1 MEQLGTL
8 SVKNVLMRK
17 KALATIPTPR
27 RIESL
32 LLVCVVVSIMKSTNP
47 YYNGCAAAILLVS
60 TSFLTEGF
68 APPVGYA
75 VTSSSSLSSSSFTSL
90 GAPKPLTT
98 SPSSA
103 SKWPPPRTSR
113 ATATNLQMI
122 LFPGKG
128 GIIVEPPSD
137 GFVARDVLLDEFL
150 GRAPT
155 TVKKPSQATFIC
167 TPSEDSN
174 QDQSAAGG
182 HGPDP
187 ARMNRVDPAEWQSP
201 RPNYRGASPSGRH
214 APSEAA
220 SAANSENLASKFRNK
235 PFRTPRPPSVPPPDV
250 GWEQSQYDIVNSED
264 DYEISS
270 AEVPNMPYENPT
282 PGFPDPSEMRLR
294 EIQLELQSNNVDY
307 SDCFDR
313 ESLVSRLIEFRMG
326 HVPTASSRNDGR
338 QNERAVDTAS
348 RQQPRYSG
356 GYDSQPQHAWAQGT
370 GNRTGYGNG
379 QGGVFGEQH
388 HRQPPRQRH
397 GQEGREIGARGSSN
411 RGGGP
416 RRWWN

>member
-1 MEQLGTL
+1 LEHGQSKCLDA
-8 SVKNVLMRK
+8 
-17 KALATIPTPR
+17 KASSSYHATQNSTY
-27 RIESL
+27 L
-32 LLVCVVVSIMKSTNP
+32 LLVVVSTMKLIKP
-47 YYNGCAAAILLVS
+47 YFNGCAAAILLVS

-75 VTSSSSLSSSSFTSL
+75 VTSSSSLSSSSSFTSQ
-90 GAPKPLTT
+90 GPPKPLST

-174 QDQSAAGG
+174 HDRSAAGG
-182 HGPDP
+182 NGPDP
-187 ARMNRVDPAEWQSP
+187 TRMNRVDPAERPSP

-220 SAANSENLASKFRNK
+220 SDANSENFASKFRNK

-250 GWEQSQYDIVNSED
+250 GWEQSQYDSVNNEN
-264 DYEISS
+264 DYEMSS
-270 AEVPNMPYENPT
+270 AEVQNRPYENPT
-282 PGFPDPSEMRLR
+282 PGFPRPSEMRLR
-294 EIQLELQSNNVDY
+294 EIQSELQSHNVDY

-313 ESLVSRLIEFRMG
+313 DSLVARLIEFRMG
-326 HVPTASSRNDGR
+326 NVPAASSRNDAS
-338 QNERAVDTAS
+338 QNERAGDPAR

-379 QGGVFGEQH
+379 LGGVFGEQH

-397 GQEGREIGARGSSN
+397 GQEGREIGFHGSSN

-416 RRWWN
+416 RRWWT